1 MKLSDFVLKNGQLLE
16 NAIVES
22 VSIDTEP
29 CLTAWVS
36 LKFMNGGCNFGGYRL
51 DPPPGKPVPCKHY
64 ASEFLLRCIRC
75 AGVSRWEDIK
85 GKTLRTIHEGLGGS
99 VVAIGHI
106 IDDEWFSP
114 SIEWGKK

>member
-1 MKLSDFVLKNGQLLE
+1 MKLSDLVLKNNQSLE
-16 NAIVES
+16 NAIIES

-29 CLTAWVS
+29 CLTAWVF
-36 LKFMNGGCNFGGYRL
+36 LKFSSGGCGFGGFRL
-51 DPPPGKPVPCKHY
+51 DAPPGKPARFDY
-64 ASEFLLRCIRC
+64 ASEFLMRCIRC
-75 AGVSRWEDIK
+75 AGVSRWEYMK
-85 GKTLRTIHEGLGGS
+85 GKTVRTIHEGLGGS